1 MRVLIAYGSKRGG
14 TAGLAEMIGDELEA
28 AGLDT
33 VVKPARDAGNLDGF
47 DSVVIAGALYA
58 KRWHQ
63 ALRPSSRSDV
73 ALTAGLAGEQRSPG
87 RLRRRGHPACQ
98 ARCELDVADRRP
110 WPGHLRGPS
119 RAQRARFPGQRHGKD
134 EGG

>member
-58 KRWHQ
+58 KRWHHDARHFARRHAAILQPLRSQ
-63 ALRPSSRSDV
+63 AV
-73 ALTAGLAGEQRSPG
+73 PG
-87 RLRRRGHPACQ
+87 RPAGSRQRYSRYRQGRHPGY
-98 ARCELDVADRRP
+98 L
-110 WPGHLRGPS
+110 S
-119 RAQRARFPGQRHGKD
+119 
-134 EGG
+134 